1 MPRPERGKGERHARE
16 NGWLASS
23 TTTLKYCCHKAP
35 GQFASV
41 AFDIAHVP
49 AIAVITR
56 HASAELQSGHEY
68 R

>member
-1 MPRPERGKGERHARE
+1 MSRPERGKGERHARE

-23 TTTLKYCCHKAP
+23 TTTLKYCRHKAP
-35 GQFASV
+35 GQFALV

-49 AIAVITR
+49 EMAVIAR
-56 HASAELQSGHEY
+56 HASDELQSNHEY